1 MLFGPLLIGGPSAY
15 QDAERRRPRRVGGRG
30 EIAQVA
36 LLAHR
41 DRGLALRAHV
51 LARAL
56 ASHLLLGE
64 GGELAGGERLHE
76 GHQVVDLRLGEA
88 EPLHAAVE
96 VRVRHAALVVV
107 VHHVP
112 ERGERAI
119 VHVGRRDGDV
129 AEPGRLEGADVV
141 RLLGDQEAPQ
151 LGEVGLDGELV
162 DLLHIARAH
171 GAGGLA
177 RQVDEVRLVRRDTDV
192 VGFLVGEER
201 AHGRERVAVA
211 AAALAVEET
220 PAPLGGRADRLLVAR
235 DEAVEGRVAGV
246 LRALEGGDRR
256 RDVVVGRLVAEDAR
270 EGLAVL
276 RQGAHLGDHLVGRFQ
291 AHFDR
296 VQDGELRLLLE
307 RRRAPVPELR
317 RVEHRVQHR
326 RAVAL
331 RTLGGRGHAVGHRL
345 VVDEAA
351 RGVVAGGARHLVV
364 NREALVVEQ
373 LVAERDLVRRWR
385 RRGRDGKLVE
395 DGGNASAG
403 PPLQRGGEPGGE
415 RRACEHETLPAD
427 QHGPSFRITASVY
440 STSTARRGAGLLPRV
455 AAHQLGLA
463 ERVPPDGLQERRLGR
478 AGRKLG
484 GGVQRVEP
492 EGVAVRRTA
501 RRTGPAV
508 AGAAESVRGLAAALV
523 PPRPRPP
530 ALRAAVCR

>member
-1 MLFGPLLIGGPSAY
+1 MLFGALLIGGSSAY
-15 QDAERRRPRRVGGRG
+15 EHSESGRPRRVGGRG
-30 EIAQVA
+30 EIPQVA

-56 ASHLLLGE
+56 AGHLLLGE
-64 GGELAGGERLHE
+64 GGELAGRERLHE

-96 VRVRHAALVVV
+96 VRVRYAALVVV

-112 ERGERAI
+112 ERGERAV

-192 VGFLVGEER
+192 VEFLVGEER

-270 EGLAVL
+270 EGLGTPA
-276 RQGAHLGDHLVGRFQ
+276 GR
-291 AHFDR
+291 APWR
-296 VQDGELRLLLE
+296 PP
-307 RRRAPVPELR
+307 RRAI
-317 RVEHRVQHR
+317 
-326 RAVAL
+326 
-331 RTLGGRGHAVGHRL
+331 
-345 VVDEAA
+345 
-351 RGVVAGGARHLVV
+351 
-364 NREALVVEQ
+364 
-373 LVAERDLVRRWR
+373 
-385 RRGRDGKLVE
+385 
-395 DGGNASAG
+395 S
-403 PPLQRGGEPGGE
+403 
-415 RRACEHETLPAD
+415 
-427 QHGPSFRITASVY
+427 GPSRSG
-440 STSTARRGAGLLPRV
+440 SGW
-455 AAHQLGLA
+455 
-463 ERVPPDGLQERRLGR
+463 
-478 AGRKLG
+478 
-484 GGVQRVEP
+484 
-492 EGVAVRRTA
+492 
-501 RRTGPAV
+501 
-508 AGAAESVRGLAAALV
+508 
-523 PPRPRPP
+523 
-530 ALRAAVCR
+530 

>member
-15 QDAERRRPRRVGGRG
+15 EHSEGGRPRRVGGRG

-41 DRGLALRAHV
+41 DRGLALRAHA

-56 ASHLLLGE
+56 TRHLLPGE
-64 GGELAGGERLHE
+64 GGELATRERLHE
-76 GHQVVDLRLGEA
+76 GHQVVDLDLGET

-96 VRVRHAALVVV
+96 VRVRHTALVVV

-112 ERGERAI
+112 ERGERAV
-119 VHVGRRDGDV
+119 VHVGRGDGDV

-141 RLLGDQEAPQ
+141 RLLGDQEAPE

-162 DLLHIARAH
+162 DLLQVSRAY
-171 GAGGLA
+171 GGGRLA
-177 RQVDEVRLVRRDTDV
+177 RQVDEVRLVRGDADV
-192 VGFLVGEER
+192 VELLVGEER
-201 AHGRERVAVA
+201 AHGREGVAAV
-211 AAALAVEET
+211 AAALAVEEA
-220 PAPLGGRADRLLVAR
+220 PAPLRGRTDPLLVAR
-235 DEAVEGRVAGV
+235 DEAVEGRVPGV

-276 RQGAHLGDHLVGRFQ
+276 RQGAHLGDHLVGRFL
-291 AHFDR
+291 AHLDR

-331 RTLGGRGHAVGHRL
+331 RALGGRGHAVGQRL

-364 NREALVVEQ
+364 DREALVVEQ
-373 LVAERDLVRRWR
+373 LVAERDLVRRR
-385 RRGRDGKLVE
+385 RRSGRDGELVE
-395 DGGNASAG
+395 DGGDAPG
-403 PPLQRGGEPGGE
+403 EPPLQRGGEPGGE
-415 RRACEHETLPAD
+415 RRASEQETLPAD
-427 QHGPSFRITASVY
+427 QHWSSFL
-440 STSTARRGAGLLPRV
+440 RGYC
-455 AAHQLGLA
+455 
-463 ERVPPDGLQERRLGR
+463 R
-478 AGRKLG
+478 A
-484 GGVQRVEP
+484 
-492 EGVAVRRTA
+492 
-501 RRTGPAV
+501 
-508 AGAAESVRGLAAALV
+508 
-523 PPRPRPP
+523 
-530 ALRAAVCR
+530 